1 MGVEAQALVQRK
13 APVPFRLAYKFV
25 LIFLVVYFA
34 RPEDWIPGLHYLHLA
49 LVAGILAIVMFLAE
63 LGSAARRWP
72 RECVYLF
79 LFVGQ
84 MFLTI
89 PFAIWRGG
97 AFQVT
102 RGFANVVPMIL
113 VVSLAVNTLP
123 RLRRILFW
131 QAASMAAIAAVAVV
145 KFRHAGGRLEGVLNG
160 YANPN
165 DFALAVVVALPICLA
180 FMLRS
185 RNTIARVV
193 WLGCIGVMT
202 YALVLSASRSGSLAF
217 GVAMCITLWYF
228 AIKGRH
234 KYLLALIAG
243 FAACALLFGG
253 SELKLRYEAMAHPD
267 LDQKASGSSEQ
278 RERLL
283 RVSIA
288 STFKHPIFGL
298 GPGNFQIASGV
309 WRVTHNTYTQISSE
323 MGLPGFILY
332 VLILSC
338 AWKNLSRVRRM
349 IRGDT
354 ELRAFAIA
362 LHASLAAFLVGSF
375 FASEGYEYFTYFLI
389 AYTTA
394 VYQIA
399 KHQSQTGTTVSRPK
413 QTTQEKEFREQP
425 TEAAW
430 SVL

>member
-1 MGVEAQALVQRK
+1 MGVEAQALVQRN
-13 APVPFRLAYKFV
+13 APAPFKLTYKLV
-25 LIFLVVYFA
+25 LFFLFVYFA
-34 RPEDWIPGLHYLHLA
+34 RPEDWIPGLSYLHLA
-49 LVAGILAIVMFLAE
+49 WVTGALAIVIFLTE
-63 LGSAARRWP
+63 LGGAARRWP

-79 LFVGQ
+79 LLLGQ

-89 PFAIWRGG
+89 PFAVWRGG
-97 AFQVT
+97 ALQAT
-102 RGFANVVPMIL
+102 RAFANVVPLIL
-113 VVSLAVNTLP
+113 VISLAVNTVP

-131 QAASMAAIAAVAVV
+131 QVASMATIAAVAVV

-185 RNTIARVV
+185 RNTIARLV

-202 YALVLSASRSGSLAF
+202 YAIVLSASRAGILAF
-217 GVAMCITLWYF
+217 GVAMCIALWYF
-228 AIKGRH
+228 AVKGRY
-234 KYLLALIAG
+234 KYLLTLIAG

-253 SELKLRYEAMAHPD
+253 SELKLRYEAMAHPE

-283 RVSIA
+283 RVSIKT
-288 STFKHPIFGL
+288 TFEHPIVGV
-298 GPGNFQIASGV
+298 GPGNFAIVSGV

-323 MGLPGFILY
+323 TGLPGFILY
-332 VLILSC
+332 MLILSC
-338 AWKNLSRVRRM
+338 AWRNLSRVRRM

-354 ELRAFAIA
+354 ELRTFAIA
-362 LHASLAAFLVGSF
+362 LHASLTAFLFGSF
-375 FASEGYEYFTYFLI
+375 FASEGYQYFTYFLF

-399 KHQSQTGTTVSRPK
+399 KHQSRKGTSVSPP
-413 QTTQEKEFREQP
+413 QITQEEEFREQP

-430 SVL
+430 SSV

>member
-1 MGVEAQALVQRK
+1 MGVEAQALVQRN
-13 APVPFRLAYKFV
+13 APAPFKLTYKLV
-25 LIFLVVYFA
+25 LFFLFVYFA
-34 RPEDWIPGLHYLHLA
+34 RPEDWIPGLSYLHLA
-49 LVAGILAIVMFLAE
+49 WVTGALAIVIFLTE
-63 LGSAARRWP
+63 LGGAARRWP

-79 LFVGQ
+79 LLLGQ

-89 PFAIWRGG
+89 PFAVWRGG
-97 AFQVT
+97 ALQAT
-102 RGFANVVPMIL
+102 RAFANVVPLIL
-113 VVSLAVNTLP
+113 VISLAVNTVP

-131 QAASMAAIAAVAVV
+131 QVASMATIAAVAVV

-185 RNTIARVV
+185 RNTIARLV

-202 YALVLSASRSGSLAF
+202 YAIVLSASRAGILAF
-217 GVAMCITLWYF
+217 GVAMCIALWYF
-228 AIKGRH
+228 AVKGRY
-234 KYLLALIAG
+234 KYLLTLIAG

-253 SELKLRYEAMAHPD
+253 SELKLRYEAMAHPE

-283 RVSIA
+283 RVSIKT
-288 STFKHPIFGL
+288 TFEHPIVGV
-298 GPGNFQIASGV
+298 GPGNFAIVSGV

-323 MGLPGFILY
+323 TGLPGFILY
-332 VLILSC
+332 MLILSC
-338 AWKNLSRVRRM
+338 AWRNLSRVRRM

-354 ELRAFAIA
+354 ELRTFAIA
-362 LHASLAAFLVGSF
+362 LHASLTAFLFGSF
-375 FASEGYEYFTYFLI
+375 FASEGYQYFTYFLF

-399 KHQSQTGTTVSRPK
+399 KHQSRKETSVSPP
-413 QTTQEKEFREQP
+413 QITQEEEFREQP

-430 SVL
+430 SSV